1 MKLSFSNAKINP
13 MTKVILVTT
22 PPCFPGSPSN
32 PRSAWK
38 QKQRGSSNKTTQ
50 ELKCKY
56 TTERTISKLKVLF
69 FFNLQAFHS
78 FLLFPE
84 LHSFRDDPAIE
95 MTTGCWCWCCCWC
108 LYKDVDVELS
118 TKTQKNWVDEV
129 ISARK
134 WLTVGPWDP
143 CEPGLP
149 CAPYKV
155 QNHYANHR
163 NQSIASME

>member
-1 MKLSFSNAKINP
+1 MKLSFSNAEINP
-13 MTKVILVTT
+13 MTKVILVT
-22 PPCFPGSPSN
+22 PSPCFPGSPSN

-84 LHSFRDDPAIE
+84 VHSFRDDPAIK
-95 MTTGCWCWCCCWC
+95 MTTA
-108 LYKDVDVELS
+108 LFTVS
-118 TKTQKNWVDEV
+118 TKTEKNCVDDV

-155 QNHYANHR
+155 QKHYANHR
-163 NQSIASME
+163 NQSIPNME